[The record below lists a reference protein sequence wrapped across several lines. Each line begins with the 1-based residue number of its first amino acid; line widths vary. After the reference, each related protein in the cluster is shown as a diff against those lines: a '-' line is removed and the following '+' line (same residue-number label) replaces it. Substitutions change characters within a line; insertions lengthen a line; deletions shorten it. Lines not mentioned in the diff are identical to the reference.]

1 MRSSNQG
8 DRTRGSADAEA
19 DTGSAIVE
27 FVVVGLLL
35 MVPLAYVVLA
45 ALSVQRHAY
54 AVVEAAR
61 SAARAYVTAPTATA
75 GSADAR
81 RAVALA
87 LRDQGVAEDA
97 GVQVTITCS
106 RTPCLTPG
114 GTVRV
119 RVSTTVVL
127 GWVPAFLA
135 RGAAAIPVSATHV
148 ESVDPFTAAR
158 P

>member
-1 MRSSNQG
+1 V
-8 DRTRGSADAEA
+8 TRRGARVDAGSA
-19 DTGSAIVE
+19 TVE
-27 FVVVGLLL
+27 FVLVGLLL

-61 SAARAYVTAPTATA
+61 SAARAYVTAPTTAA
-75 GSADAR
+75 GSAAAR

-87 LRDQGVAEDA
+87 MQDQGVPDA
-97 GVQVTITCS
+97 GVRVAISCS
-106 RTPCLTPG
+106 RAPCLTPG

-119 RVSTTVVL
+119 RVSTTVAVGGL
-127 GWVPAFLA
+127 PAFLP
-135 RGAAAIPVSATHV
+135 RGPAAIPVSATHV
-148 ESVDPFTAAR
+148 ESVDPFTSAR